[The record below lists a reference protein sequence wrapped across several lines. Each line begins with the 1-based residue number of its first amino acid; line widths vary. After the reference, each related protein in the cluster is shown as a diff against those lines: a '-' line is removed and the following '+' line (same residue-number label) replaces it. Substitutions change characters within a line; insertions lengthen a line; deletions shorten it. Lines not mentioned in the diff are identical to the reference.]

1 MRSCNYQSWSRILR
15 EANNI
20 FPRLIQSMLMVGG
33 KIRIA
38 QVIVLLGIAAPLWL
52 VTETIAPQ
60 VVRAYTARVDL
71 ALDRL
76 PQENYETLLRR
87 AEAAARAAAQRSF
100 DQDILVSDVSV
111 MISAQNY
118 GAIAPVLELVVS
130 RQQWRSR
137 PDPQRWAKY
146 YKSARS
152 LLYFGNNFVQSVPAE
167 TLPVTT
173 PPVATPPAN
182 QPEINIPKTFTAP
195 PAPPSA
201 R

>member
-1 MRSCNYQSWSRILR
+1 
-15 EANNI
+15 
-20 FPRLIQSMLMVGG
+20 MLMVGG